1 MRTNKIKVLVADDH
15 AIVRTGLVALL
26 GRAPDI
32 EVMGEASDGND
43 AVAKAMKL
51 NPDVVV
57 LDLVMPRKDGVAATA
72 ELHAKRPDMKILI
85 LTSFGTSE
93 EITKAFSVGAQ
104 GAILKSSPNAELM
117 ASIRD
122 IAAGKRVVAP
132 EIENMLAN
140 DPPVP
145 DLSPR
150 QREILESI
158 TRGLTNNQ
166 IAMQFDISPESIK
179 THINK
184 LFKKL
189 GAASR
194 SEAVSIALRR
204 HLLKI

>member
-1 MRTNKIKVLVADDH
+1 MDDKIRVLVADDH
-15 AIVRTGLVALL
+15 AIVRTGLVTLL
-26 GRAPDI
+26 GRAADI
-32 EVMGEASDGND
+32 EVVGEANDGND

-85 LTSFGTSE
+85 LTSFGTAV